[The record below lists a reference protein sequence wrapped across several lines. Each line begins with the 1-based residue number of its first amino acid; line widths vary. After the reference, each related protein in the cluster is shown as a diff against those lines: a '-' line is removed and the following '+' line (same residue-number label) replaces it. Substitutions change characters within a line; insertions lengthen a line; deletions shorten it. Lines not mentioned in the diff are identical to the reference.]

1 MNMKRIITALA
12 VVALAVGIAPQ
23 AHAANTK
30 VMWTAANGA
39 PISGTPSVA
48 AGQTLYFVL
57 GSFPTTAGL
66 YAYEAVQPASGSRPT
81 QTSAAIPALTMWI
94 SKAPGATSD
103 PTKVQTFTIDNGN
116 AWGADCTHQQCGLW
130 FQFDHTNMADKSEDQ
145 FVPFTFV
152 VPAATAA
159 PAPAATP
166 SSSPAAAPAVLPA
179 DTLAVTANGVAL
191 VENALGSITYRTP
204 LTFSATTASKAAVTL
219 KSYTPDLCPV
229 TGFVVEALKGEGTC
243 DIAVTSPGDVT
254 HAAKTAHFP
263 LMVSP
268 ATQAL
273 TNSSTAVKV
282 GKRVS
287 LPGSTSFGE
296 MIKYTTSSK
305 NCSVK
310 GSTVKGLKTGS
321 CVVSASA
328 PGTGNYSALKAS
340 VVVTVKK

>member
-1 MNMKRIITALA
+1 MNMKRIVTVLT
-12 VVALAVGIAPQ
+12 VVALAIGFAPQ
-23 AHAANTK
+23 ADAANTK
-30 VMWTAANGA
+30 VMWTAASGA

-103 PTKVQTFTIDNGN
+103 PTKVQAFTIDNGN
-116 AWGADCTHQQCGLW
+116 AWGADCAHQQCGLW

-152 VPAATAA
+152 APAATAA
-159 PAPAATP
+159 PAPSATP
-166 SSSPAAAPAVLPA
+166 SASPTAAPAVLPA

-191 VENALGSITYRTP
+191 VENAVGSITYRTP
-204 LTFSATTASKAAVTL
+204 LTFAVATASKAAVTL

-229 TGFVVEALKGEGTC
+229 SGFVVEALKGEGTC
-243 DIAVTSPGDVT
+243 DIAVTSPGDAT
-254 HAAKTAHFP
+254 HGAKTAHFP

-268 ATQAL
+268 ATQTLSA
-273 TNSSTAVKV
+273 TTATVKV
-282 GKRVS
+282 GKIVA
-287 LPGSTSFGE
+287 LTGSTEFGE
-296 MIKYTTSSK
+296 KITYMTSSK

-310 GSTVKGLKTGS
+310 GSAVKGLKAGS

-328 PGTGNYSALKAS
+328 PGTANYSALKAS
-340 VVVTVKK
+340 VVVSVKK